1 MLRRGAIARTS
12 KALCQHEESRR
23 SSGPVLLAT
32 HQPPGRAVDHRRG
45 GHAHVPVRA
54 GAQEQ
59 IPEWRQNENAQA
71 QVVHADV
78 RGDAEAALWAAVPQL

>member
-32 HQPPGRAVDHRRG
+32 HQPPDHRRG

-54 GAQEQ
+54 GGAQEQ